1 MKAMTIARFMLALTR
16 DAGWEKMDQLKL
28 NKLLYIAQ
36 GKALAQ
42 TGEPLFDDPIVA
54 FKNGPVVMEVEE
66 HYRGTRG
73 GIDSTDNLDDIAV
86 DDERASIIVAVL
98 AEYKNKTAIGL
109 TRLVHRPEN
118 PWTKAYEQGNR
129 TTIKRDDIKAFYS
142 EQYKNK
148 PSLSSLIEKMAR
160 VEIHAEINEAGHI
173 VLPASERENDEYDM
187 LEETC

>member
-28 NKLLYIAQ
+28 NKLLYLAQ
-36 GKALAQ
+36 GRALAQ
-42 TGEPLFDDPIVA
+42 TGKPLFDGPIVA

-73 GIDSTDNLDDIAV
+73 GIDSTDNLDDIEV
-86 DDERASIIVAVL
+86 DDERASIIMDVL

-109 TRLVHRPEN
+109 TRLVHKSEN
-118 PWTKAYEQGNR
+118 PWAKAYEQGNR
-129 TTIKRDDIKAFYS
+129 TTIKRDAIRDFYS

-148 PSLSSLIEKMAR
+148 PLLSSLIEQMAR

>member
-28 NKLLYIAQ
+28 NKLLYLAQ
-36 GKALAQ
+36 GRALAQ
-42 TGEPLFDDPIVA
+42 TGKPLFDDPIVA

-73 GIDSTDNLDDIAV
+73 GIDSTDNLDDIEV
-86 DDERASIIVAVL
+86 DDERASIIMDVL

-109 TRLVHRPEN
+109 TRLVHKSEN
-118 PWTKAYEQGNR
+118 PWAKAYEQGNR
-129 TTIKRDDIKAFYS
+129 TTIKRDAIRDFYS

-148 PSLSSLIEKMAR
+148 PLLSSLIEQMAR

>member
-28 NKLLYIAQ
+28 NKLLYLAQ
-36 GKALAQ
+36 GRALAQ
-42 TGEPLFDDPIVA
+42 TGKPLFDDPIVA

-73 GIDSTDNLDDIAV
+73 GIDSKDSLDDIAV
-86 DDERASIIVAVL
+86 DDERASIIIDVL
-98 AEYKNKTAIGL
+98 SDYKDKTAIGL
-109 TRLVHRPEN
+109 TRLVHKPDN
-118 PWTKAYEQGNR
+118 PWANAYAQGNC
-129 TTIKRDDIKAFYS
+129 TTIKRDAIKDFYS
-142 EQYKNK
+142 EQCKNK
-148 PSLSSLIEKMAR
+148 PSLSSLIEQMAG
-160 VEIHAEINEAGHI
+160 VEIPVEINEAGHI